1 MNPGEIIRHES
12 AVPINQDQ
20 DRITIAVTNTSHHA
34 VQITSHYHFFEA
46 NKRLRFNRAASYG
59 KRLDVPSGSAV
70 RWQPGETR
78 DVTLIDI
85 AGKRRVYGFQGLV
98 NGRLT
103 HEQRG
108 EALRLAQARG
118 FLDQETSP

>member
-1 MNPGEIIRHES
+1 MKPGEIIRNEATVQINLDRG
-12 AVPINQDQ
+12 AV
-20 DRITIAVTNTSHHA
+20 TISVTNTSDHA
-34 VQITSHYHFFEA
+34 VQVTSHYHFFEA
-46 NKRLRFNRAASYG
+46 NKRLHFNRAVAYG

-78 DVTLIDI
+78 DAALIDI
-85 AGKRRVYGFQGLV
+85 AGRRRVYGFQGLV
-98 NGRLT
+98 NGRLS

-118 FLDQETSP
+118 FLDQEA

>member
-1 MNPGEIIRHES
+1 MKPGEVIISE
-12 AVPINQDQ
+12 AALPINQG
-20 DRITIAVTNTSHHA
+20 RTTVTILVTNTSNHA
-34 VQITSHYHFFEA
+34 VQVTSHYHFFEA
-46 NKRLRFNRAASYG
+46 NKRLRFNRAAAYG

-98 NGRLT
+98 NGQLT
-103 HEQRG
+103 DEQRG
-108 EALRLAQARG
+108 EAFRLAQARG
-118 FLDQETSP
+118 FLNQEA

>member
-1 MNPGEIIRHES
+1 MKPGEVIISE
-12 AVPINQDQ
+12 AALPINQD
-20 DRITIAVTNTSHHA
+20 RTAVIISVTNTSDHA
-34 VQITSHYHFFEA
+34 VQVTSHYHFFEA

-59 KRLDVPSGSAV
+59 KRLDVPAGAAV

-85 AGKRRVYGFQGLV
+85 AGNRRVYGFQGLI

-108 EALRLAQARG
+108 EALRLAHARG
-118 FLDQETSP
+118 FLDQEASP

>member
-1 MNPGEIIRHES
+1 MRPGEIISGEGS
-12 AVPINQDQ
+12 VTINPGSDP
-20 DRITIAVTNTSHHA
+20 ITISVTNTSDHA

-46 NKRLRFNRAASYG
+46 NKRLLFDRGASYG

-78 DVTLIDI
+78 TVTLIDI
-85 AGKRRVYGFQGLV
+85 AGRRRIFGFQGLV

-103 HEQRG
+103 DEQLG
-108 EALRLAQARG
+108 QALHRARDRG
-118 FLDQETSP
+118 FLDRED

>member
-1 MNPGEIIRHES
+1 MNPGEIIRHEA
-12 AVPINQDQ
+12 AVRLNQDLE
-20 DRITIAVTNTSHHA
+20 TTTLSVTNTSDHA
-34 VQITSHYHFFEA
+34 VQVTSHYHFFEA

-85 AGKRRVYGFQGLV
+85 AGKRRVYGFQGMV

-103 HEQRG
+103 EEQRG
-108 EALRLAQARG
+108 EALRLAHARG
-118 FLDQETSP
+118 FLDREA

>member
-1 MNPGEIIRHES
+1 MKPGEVVRSEGAI
-12 AVPINQDQ
+12 PINQGGSAA
-20 DRITIAVTNTSHHA
+20 TISVTNTSDHA
-34 VQITSHYHFFEA
+34 VQVTSHYHFFEA
-46 NKRLRFNRAASYG
+46 NKRLRFNRASAYG
-59 KRLDVPSGSAV
+59 KRLDIPSGSAV

-108 EALRLAQARG
+108 EALRLARARG
-118 FLDQETSP
+118 FLDKETCP

>member
-1 MNPGEIIRHES
+1 MKPGETIPGDGP
-12 AVPINQDQ
+12 VPINHP
-20 DRITIAVTNTSHHA
+20 RETVTISVTNTSDHA
-34 VQITSHYHFFEA
+34 VQVTSHYHFFEA
-46 NKRLRFNRAASYG
+46 NKRLRFDRAASYG

-85 AGKRRVYGFQGLV
+85 AGKRRVYGFQGMV

-103 HEQRG
+103 EEQRG
-108 EALRLAQARG
+108 EALRLAHARG
-118 FLDQETSP
+118 FLDRES

>member
-1 MNPGEIIRHES
+1 MKPGEVISSEV
-12 AVPINQDQ
+12 ALPINQD
-20 DRITIAVTNTSHHA
+20 RTAVTISVTNTSDHA
-34 VQITSHYHFFEA
+34 VQVTSHYHFFEA
-46 NKRLRFNRAASYG
+46 NKRLRFNRTAAYG

-70 RWQPGETR
+70 RWQPVETR

-98 NGRLT
+98 NGQLT
-103 HEQRG
+103 DEQRG

-118 FLDQETSP
+118 FLNQEA

>member
-1 MNPGEIIRHES
+1 MKPGEVIISE
-12 AVPINQDQ
+12 AALPINQD
-20 DRITIAVTNTSHHA
+20 RTAVTISVTNTSDHA
-34 VQITSHYHFFEA
+34 VQVTSHYHFFEA
-46 NKRLRFNRAASYG
+46 NKRLRFNRTAAYG

-98 NGRLT
+98 NGQLT
-103 HEQRG
+103 DEQRG
-108 EALRLAQARG
+108 EAFRLAQARG
-118 FLDQETSP
+118 FLNQEA